1 MGLRLLSMTLC
12 LGVTGMAGAGPSPL
26 DEARSVLEQW
36 VRTRQLVAKTQAD
49 WVAEKDVL
57 EASARVFER
66 ELQDLDA
73 RVTGLGEASAQVARE
88 RQELQ
93 SEKEALE
100 QATLQARTLATRF
113 ETRLRDLRPW
123 LPEPLDRRVAP
134 LFERFPEDPE
144 STRLTVAERLQN
156 LVGLLNEIDKFNG
169 SVVVESEIR
178 KNDQGLEVQVETLYL
193 GLAQAY
199 FVGEGGRFAGV
210 ALPTGNGWQTTP
222 RNDLGP
228 TIERAVAMYRN
239 QSPAALLALP
249 FEVR

>member
-1 MGLRLLSMTLC
+1 MRVRLLSITTCLC
-12 LGVTGMAGAGPSPL
+12 VTGMAWAGQSPL

-49 WVAEKDVL
+49 WAAEKDVL

-66 ELQDLDA
+66 ELKDLDA
-73 RVTGLGEASAQVARE
+73 RVAGLGEASAQVARE

-93 SEKEALE
+93 TEKEALDE
-100 QATLQARTLATRF
+100 ATLRARALTTRY
-113 ETRLRDLRPW
+113 ENRLRAIRPW
-123 LPEPLDRRVAP
+123 LPEPLDRRVEP

-156 LVGLLNEIDKFNG
+156 LVGLLNEIDKFNS

-210 ALPTGNGWQTTP
+210 SVPTKNGWQTTA

-239 QSPAALLALP
+239 QSPAALLVLP